1 MFGFLLLALVLVHP
15 RERFILFLQGVVTLE
30 PFVLLVAVFLLHL
43 LHFL

>member
-15 RERFILFLQGVVTLE
+15 RERFVLFLQRVVTLE